1 MIPDERYKNLTDKI
15 KRYLKSEDEAAIK
28 AAFDC
33 AIQAHE
39 GQKRRDGSD
48 YVTHPIAVAEIVA
61 DMELDADSV
70 VSALLHDCIEDTEVG
85 YEIIKAKFGK
95 EVADIVEGVSKLT
108 RMPYTSKEEA
118 QIENLR
124 KMFLAMGKDIRVILI
139 KIADRLHNMRTIEFH
154 KPEKQREKA
163 LETMEVYG
171 PLAHRLG
178 MQKIKW
184 ELEDRSLRCLDPVGY
199 AEITEEL
206 ERRSEEREEFM
217 SHIKQRMTE
226 RLLEAG
232 IDADVQG
239 RVKHIYSIYRKMY
252 TQHKTIDE
260 VYDLYAMRVIVDT
273 VSDCYNVLGFI
284 HDMYR
289 PIPGRFKDYISTPK
303 PNMYQSLHTTVI
315 GREGIPFEVQIRT
328 KDMHQTAEYGIAAHW
343 KYKSG
348 VSGKNNLDEKLLWV
362 RRLLENQEV
371 EDEDFVRSLKTDM
384 FSDEVFVFTPKGDVI
399 SLPTGST
406 PIDFAYS
413 IHSAV
418 GNRMVGA
425 KVNGRIVPLEYILQN
440 GEIIEVITSNSGRGP
455 SRDWIG
461 MVKTGEARNKIKQWF
476 KKECRDENIARG
488 KAELER
494 EMKKEGISISQSEFD
509 ELITSVANKMSF
521 KQADELFAS
530 LGYGGIKMS
539 RVINRIRSEQ
549 QRSEV
554 YSKSEDEAVRE
565 KLSQTPKTSSSNS
578 GVIVPGVENCLVKFA
593 RCCTPIPG
601 DSIIG
606 FITRGYGVSV
616 HRADCK
622 NVTNAMKSSDDLS
635 RWICVS
641 WADEIKDKFQTSL
654 QVSAKDRDGLF
665 MDIVTV
671 LNNLKIPVHQI
682 DARRLGDGYAI
693 VNVVMNINSKE
704 QLEFVMNKLHAVRGL
719 IDVKRT
725 RS

>member
-1 MIPDERYKNLTDKI
+1 MILDERCEALIEKLRGYMPNF
-15 KRYLKSEDEAAIK
+15 DEAVVREAMK
-28 AAFDC
+28 C
-33 AIQAHE
+33 AIEAHD

-48 YVTHPIAVAEIVA
+48 YVTHPISVAEIVA
-61 DMELDADSV
+61 DMGLDTDSIV
-70 VSALLHDCIEDTEVG
+70 AALLHDCIEDTELG
-85 YEIIKAKFGK
+85 YDKIRAKFGK

-108 RMPYTSKEEA
+108 KMPYTSKEEA

-163 LETMEVYG
+163 LETMEVYA

-206 ERRSEEREEFM
+206 EKRREEREEFLGNIRERM
-217 SHIKQRMTE
+217 VQR
-226 RLLEAG
+226 LHEAG
-232 IDADVQG
+232 IDGEVQS

-260 VYDLYAMRVIVDT
+260 VYDLYAMRVIVGT
-273 VSDCYNVLGFI
+273 VADCYNVLGYI

-289 PIPGRFKDYISTPK
+289 PVPGRFKDYISTPK

-328 KDMHQTAEYGIAAHW
+328 RDMHQTAEYGIAAHW

-348 VSGKNNLDEKLLWV
+348 VVGKSNLEEKLAWV

-371 EDEDFVRSLKTDM
+371 EDEDFVSSLKTDM
-384 FSDEVFVFTPKGDVI
+384 FSDEVFVFTPNGDVI
-399 SLPTGST
+399 SLPAGSN

-418 GNRMVGA
+418 GNKMVGA
-425 KVNGRIVPLEYILQN
+425 KVNGRMVQLDYKLKN
-440 GEIIEVITSNSGRGP
+440 GEIVEVLTSNSSKGP
-455 SRDWIG
+455 SRDWIKI
-461 MVKTGEARNKIKQWF
+461 VKTGEARNKIKQWF
-476 KKECRDENIARG
+476 KKECREENIERG
-488 KAELER
+488 KGELER
-494 EMKKEGISISQSEFD
+494 ALKREGILLSADEEDEIIS
-509 ELITSVANKMSF
+509 SVAQKMSF
-521 KQADELFAS
+521 KQSDEMYAS
-530 LGYGGIKMS
+530 LGYGGIKLS
-539 RVINRIRSEQ
+539 RVINKIRAEKQ
-549 QRSEV
+549 KNAPKTV
-554 YSKSEDEAVRE
+554 NEDEIVKE
-565 KLSQTPKTSSSNS
+565 KIAAGPKPKTSNS

-616 HRADCK
+616 HRSDCK
-622 NVTNAMKSSDDLS
+622 NVTNAMKNSDDLS

-641 WADEIKDKFQTSL
+641 WADDIKDKFQTSL

-665 MDIVTV
+665 MDIATA
-671 LNNLKIPVHQI
+671 LNNLKIPVHQM

-693 VNVVMNINSKE
+693 INIVMNTNGKE
-704 QLEFVMNKLHAVRGL
+704 QLEFVMNRLHGITGV

-725 RS
+725 RA

>member
-1 MIPDERYKNLTDKI
+1 MMPENKYLELIAKI
-15 KRYLKSEDEAAIK
+15 KGDMSENDKNKIHEAY
-28 AAFDC
+28 DC
-33 AIQAHE
+33 ATEAHE

-61 DMELDADSV
+61 EMGLDAESLI
-70 VSALLHDCIEDTEVG
+70 SALLHDCIEDTELG
-85 YEIIKAKFGK
+85 YDKIKAKFGK
-95 EVADIVEGVSKLT
+95 EVADIVDGVSKLT
-108 RMPYTSKEEA
+108 KMPYTSKEEA

-163 LETMEVYG
+163 LETMEVYA

-178 MQKIKW
+178 MQKVKW

-206 ERRSEEREEFM
+206 EKRSEESKEFLE
-217 SHIKQRMTE
+217 HIKE
-226 RLLEAG
+226 RLVERFESAG
-232 IDADVQG
+232 IHG
-239 RVKHIYSIYRKMY
+239 EFHSRVKHIYSIYKKMY

-273 VSDCYNVLGFI
+273 VADCYNILGFI

-303 PNMYQSLHTTVI
+303 ANMYQSLHTTVI

-328 KDMHQTAEYGIAAHW
+328 HEMHHTAEYGIAAHW

-348 VSGKNNLDEKLLWV
+348 VEKSSLEEKLAWV
-362 RRLLENQEV
+362 RQLMESQEV
-371 EDEDFVRSLKTDM
+371 EDEDFVSSLKTDM
-384 FSDEVFVFTPKGDVI
+384 FSDEVFVFTPKGDVTN
-399 SLPTGST
+399 LPAGST

-425 KVNGRIVPLEYILQN
+425 KVNGRMVQLDYKLQN
-440 GEIIEVITSNSGRGP
+440 GEIVEIITSNSGKGP
-455 SRDWIG
+455 SRDWTKIA
-461 MVKTGEARNKIKQWF
+461 KTSEARNKIKQWF
-476 KKECRDENIARG
+476 KKECREENIARG
-488 KAELER
+488 KTELELALKR
-494 EMKKEGISISQSEFD
+494 EGINFSFEDD
-509 ELITSVANKMSF
+509 EAILASVSSRMSF
-521 KQADELFAS
+521 NVIDDMFAS
-530 LGYGGIKMS
+530 LGYGGIKLN
-539 RVINRIRSEQ
+539 RVINRIRSEKERNAPATQ
-549 QRSEV
+549 TE
-554 YSKSEDEAVRE
+554 EEIVRE
-565 KLSQTPKTSSSNS
+565 TVSSPKPSQTSNS

-616 HRADCK
+616 HRSDCQ
-622 NVTNAMKSSDDLS
+622 NVTSAMKDAEDLN
-635 RWICVS
+635 RWISVF
-641 WADEIKDKFQTSL
+641 WADDIKENFQTSL
-654 QVSAKDRDGLF
+654 QLSAKDRDGLI
-665 MDIVTV
+665 MDVAAVINTLKLPV
-671 LNNLKIPVHQI
+671 LQM

-693 VNVVMNINSKE
+693 VNLVLNLKGKE
-704 QLEFVMNKLHAVRGL
+704 QLEFVMNKLHGVPGI
-719 IDVKRT
+719 IDVKRS
-725 RS
+725 RN

>member
-1 MIPDERYKNLTDKI
+1 MMPESKYQELIGKI
-15 KRYLKSEDEAAIK
+15 KGYMPQADEVRIHEAYDLAT
-28 AAFDC
+28 D
-33 AIQAHE
+33 AHE

-61 DMELDADSV
+61 DMELDTDSV
-70 VSALLHDCIEDTEVG
+70 VAALLHDCIEDTEFG
-85 YEIIKAKFGK
+85 YDKIKAKFGK
-95 EVADIVEGVSKLT
+95 EVADIVDGVSKLT

-163 LETMEVYG
+163 LETMEVYA

-206 ERRSEEREEFM
+206 EKRSEERDEFLNQ
-217 SHIKQRMTE
+217 IKE
-226 RLLEAG
+226 RLVSRLNESG
-232 IDADVQG
+232 IDGKVQS

-260 VYDLYAMRVIVDT
+260 VYDLYAMRVIVET
-273 VSDCYNVLGFI
+273 VADCYNVLGFI
-284 HDMYR
+284 HDMYH
-289 PIPGRFKDYISTPK
+289 PVPGRFKDYISTPK

-328 KDMHQTAEYGIAAHW
+328 RDMHQTAEYGIAAHW

-348 VSGKNNLDEKLLWV
+348 VGKSTLESKLAWV
-362 RRLLENQEV
+362 RQLLENQEV
-371 EDEDFVRSLKTDM
+371 EDEDFISSLKTDM
-384 FSDEVFVFTPKGDVI
+384 FSDEVFVFTPNGDVV
-399 SLPTGST
+399 SLPAGST

-418 GNRMVGA
+418 GNRMIGA
-425 KVNGRIVPLEYILQN
+425 KVNNRMVQLDYKLQN
-440 GEIIEVITSNSGRGP
+440 GEIVEVLTSNSGKGP
-455 SRDWIG
+455 SRDWIKI
-461 MVKTGEARNKIKQWF
+461 VKTGEARNKIKQWF
-476 KKECRDENIARG
+476 KKECREENIARG
-488 KAELER
+488 KADLER
-494 EMKKEGISISQSEFD
+494 DLKRDGVEISEEKLTEILGVIANRMSFHQVD
-509 ELITSVANKMSF
+509 ELY
-521 KQADELFAS
+521 AS
-530 LGYGGIKMS
+530 IGYGGTKIN
-539 RVINRIRSEQ
+539 RVINRIKTEI
-549 QRSEV
+549 
-554 YSKSEDEAVRE
+554 SKNAPLEPNADKLVQE
-565 KLSQTPKTSSSNS
+565 KIAAAPKPKTSNS

-606 FITRGYGVSV
+606 FITRGFGVSV
-616 HRADCK
+616 HRSDCH
-622 NVTNAMKSSDDLS
+622 NVVSAMKEADDLS

-641 WADEIKDKFQTSL
+641 WADDVKDKFQTSL
-654 QVSAKDRDGLF
+654 QISAKDRSGLV
-665 MDIVTV
+665 MDIATV
-671 LNNLKIPVHQI
+671 LNNLKVPVHQL
-682 DARRLGDGYAI
+682 DARRLGDGYAVI
-693 VNVVMNINSKE
+693 NVVMNINGKE
-704 QLEFVMNKLHAVRGL
+704 QLEFIMNKLNGVAGT
-719 IDVKRT
+719 IDVKR
-725 RS
+725 SLS

>member
-1 MIPDERYKNLTDKI
+1 MMPDEKYKNLIDKI
-15 KRYLKSEDEAAIK
+15 KGYLTNVDENVIK
-28 AAFDC
+28 EAFDC
-33 AIQAHE
+33 AISAHE

-61 DMELDADSV
+61 DMELDTDSV
-70 VSALLHDCIEDTEVG
+70 VAALLHDCIEDTDVE
-85 YEIIKAKFGK
+85 YEMIKTRFGK

-118 QIENLR
+118 QVENLR

-154 KPEKQREKA
+154 RPEKQREKA

-184 ELEDRSLRCLDPVGY
+184 ELEDISLRCLDPVGY

-206 ERRSEEREEFM
+206 ERRSDERDEFM
-217 SHIKQRMTE
+217 SHIKQRMVE
-226 RLLEAG
+226 RLIEAG
-232 IDADVQG
+232 IEASVQG

-328 KDMHQTAEYGIAAHW
+328 KDMHHIAEYGIAAHW

-348 VSGKNNLDEKLLWV
+348 VSGKNNLEEKLAWV

-384 FSDEVFVFTPKGDVI
+384 FSDEVFVFTPNGDVI

-418 GNRMVGA
+418 GNRMIGA
-425 KVNGRIVPLEYILQN
+425 KINGRIVQLDYILKN
-440 GEIIEVITSNSGRGP
+440 GEIVEVLTSNSGRGP
-455 SRDWIG
+455 SRDWINI
-461 MVKTGEARNKIKQWF
+461 VKTGEARNKIKQWF
-476 KKECRDENIARG
+476 KKECREENIARG
-488 KAELER
+488 RVELDR
-494 EMKKEGISISQSEFD
+494 EMKKEGISVSQSELD
-509 ELITSVANKMSF
+509 ALLTSVANKMSF
-521 KQADELFAS
+521 KHTEEMLAS
-530 LGYGGIKMS
+530 LGFGGIKLS
-539 RVINRIRSEQ
+539 RVINRIRAELQKTETSQ
-549 QRSEV
+549 Q
-554 YSKSEDEAVRE
+554 SEDEIVKT
-565 KLSQTPKTSSSNS
+565 KLASAPKAKNSNS

-641 WADEIKDKFQTSL
+641 WAEDIKEKFQTSL
-654 QVSAKDRDGLF
+654 QISAKDRDGLF
-665 MDIVTV
+665 MDIATV
-671 LNNLKIPVHQI
+671 LNNLKIPVHQM

-693 VNVVMNINSKE
+693 VNVVMNTNGKE
-704 QLEFVMNKLHAVRGL
+704 QLEFVMNKLHGVSGT
-719 IDVKRT
+719 IDIKRS

>member
-1 MIPDERYKNLTDKI
+1 MIPDERYKNLIEKTK
-15 KRYLKSEDEAAIK
+15 KYLKSDDEAAIK

-33 AIQAHE
+33 AIEAHE

-226 RLLEAG
+226 RLLEAE

-348 VSGKNNLDEKLLWV
+348 VTGKNNLDEKLAWV
-362 RRLLENQEV
+362 RQLLENQEV
-371 EDEDFVRSLKTDM
+371 EDEDFFTSLKTDM

-488 KAELER
+488 RAELDR
-494 EMKKEGISISQSEFD
+494 EMKKEGISIPQADFD
-509 ELITSVANKMSF
+509 VLITSVANKMSF
-521 KQADELFAS
+521 KQADEMFAS
-530 LGYGGIKMS
+530 LGYGGTKLS
-539 RVINRIRSEQ
+539 RVINKIRSEQ
-549 QRSEV
+549 QRSEAFG
-554 YSKSEDEAVRE
+554 KSEDEAVRE

-654 QVSAKDRDGLF
+654 QISAKDRDGLF

-671 LNNLKIPVHQI
+671 LNNLKIPVHHI
-682 DARRLGDGYAI
+682 DASRLGDGYAI
-693 VNVVMNINSKE
+693 VNVVMNINGKE

-725 RS
+725 RN

>member
-1 MIPDERYKNLTDKI
+1 MTTESKYNELIKKI
-15 KRYLKSEDEAAIK
+15 KGGLSESDEKRIRDAYI
-28 AAFDC
+28 C
-33 AIQAHE
+33 ATEAHD

-61 DMELDADSV
+61 EMELDTDSV
-70 VSALLHDCIEDTEVG
+70 ISALLHDCIEDTDFG
-85 YEIIKAKFGK
+85 YDKVKSKFGK

-154 KPEKQREKA
+154 RPEKQREKA
-163 LETMEVYG
+163 LETMEVYA

-199 AEITEEL
+199 GEITEEL
-206 ERRSEEREEFM
+206 EKRSEERDEFLG
-217 SHIKQRMTE
+217 HIKERMVN
-226 RLLEAG
+226 RLHEAG
-232 IDADVQG
+232 IDGKVQS

-273 VSDCYNVLGFI
+273 VADCYNVLGYI
-284 HDMYR
+284 HDMYH

-328 KDMHQTAEYGIAAHW
+328 ADMHHTAEYGIAAHW

-348 VSGKNNLDEKLLWV
+348 VGAKSNLEEKLAWV
-362 RRLLENQEV
+362 RQLLESQEV
-371 EDEDFVRSLKTDM
+371 EDEDFISSLKTDM
-384 FSDEVFVFTPKGDVI
+384 FSDEVFVFTPKGDVV
-399 SLPTGST
+399 SLPSGST

-425 KVNGRIVPLEYILQN
+425 KVNGRIVQLDYKLQN
-440 GEIIEVITSNSGRGP
+440 GEIVEVVTTNAGKGP
-455 SRDWIG
+455 NREWIRIA
-461 MVKTGEARNKIKQWF
+461 KTGEARNKIKQWF
-476 KKECRDENIARG
+476 KKECKEENIAHGRAEVDRELKREG
-488 KAELER
+488 ITLTEEDATRVLTVVANRLSFKQVDEMYASIGYGGVKLTRVVNRIKAELQKSTPATE
-494 EMKKEGISISQSEFD
+494 QD
-509 ELITSVANKMSF
+509 DLIA
-521 KQADELFAS
+521 Q
-530 LGYGGIKMS
+530 
-539 RVINRIRSEQ
+539 
-549 QRSEV
+549 
-554 YSKSEDEAVRE
+554 E
-565 KLSQTPKTSSSNS
+565 KLISSSKPQTSNS

-606 FITRGYGVSV
+606 FVTRGYGVSV
-616 HRADCK
+616 HRSDCQ
-622 NVTNAMKSSDDLS
+622 NVTSAMKNSDDLS
-635 RWICVS
+635 RWISVS
-641 WADEIKDKFQTSL
+641 WADDIKDKFQTSL
-654 QVSAKDRDGLF
+654 QISAKDRNGLV
-665 MDIVTV
+665 MDIATE
-671 LNNLKIPVHQI
+671 LNNLKISVLQL

-693 VNVVMNINSKE
+693 INIVMNTNGKG
-704 QLEFVMNKLHAVRGL
+704 QLEFVIKKLHGISGV
-719 IDVKRT
+719 IDIKRSMT
-725 RS
+725 

>member
-1 MIPDERYKNLTDKI
+1 MMPESKYQELIAKIKGDMSENDKI
-15 KRYLKSEDEAAIK
+15 KIHEAY
-28 AAFDC
+28 DC
-33 AIQAHE
+33 ATEAHE

-61 DMELDADSV
+61 EMGLDAESLI
-70 VSALLHDCIEDTEVG
+70 SALLHDCIEDTELG
-85 YEIIKAKFGK
+85 YDKIKAKFGK
-95 EVADIVEGVSKLT
+95 EVADIVDGVSKLT

-163 LETMEVYG
+163 LETMEVYA

-184 ELEDRSLRCLDPVGY
+184 ELEDRSLRCLVPVGY

-206 ERRSEEREEFM
+206 DKRSEESREFLE
-217 SHIKQRMTE
+217 HIKE
-226 RLLEAG
+226 RLVERLEAAG
-232 IDADVQG
+232 IHG
-239 RVKHIYSIYRKMY
+239 ELHSRVKHIYSIYKKMY

-273 VSDCYNVLGFI
+273 VADCYNILGFI

-303 PNMYQSLHTTVI
+303 ANMYQSLHTTVI

-328 KDMHQTAEYGIAAHW
+328 HEMHHTAEFGIAAHW

-348 VSGKNNLDEKLLWV
+348 VEKSSLEEKLAWV
-362 RRLLENQEV
+362 RQLMESQEV
-371 EDEDFVRSLKTDM
+371 EDEDFVSSLKTDM
-384 FSDEVFVFTPKGDVI
+384 FSDEVFVFTPKGDVTN
-399 SLPTGST
+399 LPAGAT

-425 KVNGRIVPLEYILQN
+425 KVNGRIVQLDYKLQN
-440 GEIIEVITSNSGRGP
+440 GEIVEVITSNSGKGP
-455 SRDWIG
+455 SRDWINIAR
-461 MVKTGEARNKIKQWF
+461 TSEARNKIKQWF
-476 KKECRDENIARG
+476 KKECREENIARG
-488 KAELER
+488 KSELDLALKR
-494 EMKKEGISISQSEFD
+494 EGIDFSIENEEDVLLS
-509 ELITSVANKMSF
+509 IANRMSF
-521 KQADELFAS
+521 KITDDMFAS
-530 LGYGGIKMS
+530 LGYGGIKLN
-539 RVINRIRSEQ
+539 RVINRIRAEKEKAKGAQSDEEIV
-549 QRSEV
+549 RDTITTAK
-554 YSKSEDEAVRE
+554 KS
-565 KLSQTPKTSSSNS
+565 QSSNS

-616 HRADCK
+616 HRSDCQ
-622 NVTNAMKSSDDLS
+622 NVTSAMKDAEDLN
-635 RWICVS
+635 RWIRVF
-641 WADEIKDKFQTSL
+641 WADDIKENFQTSL
-654 QVSAKDRDGLF
+654 QLSAKDRSGLI
-665 MDIVTV
+665 MDIAGV
-671 LNNLKIPVHQI
+671 LNNLKLPVLQM

-693 VNVVMNINSKE
+693 INIVLNINGKE
-704 QLEFVMNKLHAVRGL
+704 QLEFVMNKLHSVPGI
-719 IDVKRT
+719 IDVKRS

>member
-1 MIPDERYKNLTDKI
+1 MMPEAKYHELISKI
-15 KRYLKSEDEAAIK
+15 KGHIPHIDEQRIHDAYDIATE
-28 AAFDC
+28 
-33 AIQAHE
+33 AHE

-61 DMELDADSV
+61 DMELDTDSV
-70 VSALLHDCIEDTEVG
+70 VAALLHDCIEDTECG
-85 YEIIKAKFGK
+85 YDKIKSKFGK

-163 LETMEVYG
+163 LETMEVYA

-206 ERRSEEREEFM
+206 EKRSEERDEFL
-217 SHIKQRMTE
+217 SQIKE
-226 RLLEAG
+226 RLVSRLHEAE
-232 IDADVQG
+232 IDGKVQS

-260 VYDLYAMRVIVDT
+260 VYDLYAMRVIVET
-273 VSDCYNVLGFI
+273 VADCYNVLGFI
-284 HDMYR
+284 HDMYH
-289 PIPGRFKDYISTPK
+289 PVPGRFKDYISTPK

-328 KDMHQTAEYGIAAHW
+328 RDMHQTAEYGIAAHW

-348 VSGKNNLDEKLLWV
+348 VNKSTLESKLAWV
-362 RRLLENQEV
+362 RQLLENQEV
-371 EDEDFVRSLKTDM
+371 EDEDFISSLKTDM
-384 FSDEVFVFTPKGDVI
+384 FSDEVFVFTPNGDVV
-399 SLPTGST
+399 SLPAGST

-425 KVNGRIVPLEYILQN
+425 KVNGRMVQLDYKLQN
-440 GEIIEVITSNSGRGP
+440 GEIVEILTSNSGKGP
-455 SRDWIG
+455 NRDWIKI
-461 MVKTGEARNKIKQWF
+461 VKTGEARNKIKQWF
-476 KKECRDENIARG
+476 KKECREENIARG

-494 EMKKEGISISQSEFD
+494 ELKREGVVLTEEKADEILTTIAGRMSFHHVD
-509 ELITSVANKMSF
+509 ELY
-521 KQADELFAS
+521 AS
-530 LGYGGIKMS
+530 IGYGGTKLN
-539 RVINRIRSEQ
+539 RVVNRIKTEI
-549 QRSEV
+549 
-554 YSKSEDEAVRE
+554 SKNAPPAPDADDIVRE
-565 KLSQTPKTSSSNS
+565 KIAAAPKPKTSNS

-606 FITRGYGVSV
+606 FITRGFGVSV
-616 HRADCK
+616 HRSDCH
-622 NVTNAMKSSDDLS
+622 NVVSAMKDSDDLS

-641 WADEIKDKFQTSL
+641 WADDVKDKFQTSL
-654 QVSAKDRDGLF
+654 QISAKDRAGLV
-665 MDIVTV
+665 MDIATV
-671 LNNLKIPVHQI
+671 LNNIKIPVHQL
-682 DARRLGDGYAI
+682 DARRLGDGYAV
-693 VNVVMNINSKE
+693 VNVVMNINGKE
-704 QLEFVMNKLHAVRGL
+704 QLEYIMNKLNGVAGV
-719 IDVKRT
+719 IDVKR
-725 RS
+725 SLS